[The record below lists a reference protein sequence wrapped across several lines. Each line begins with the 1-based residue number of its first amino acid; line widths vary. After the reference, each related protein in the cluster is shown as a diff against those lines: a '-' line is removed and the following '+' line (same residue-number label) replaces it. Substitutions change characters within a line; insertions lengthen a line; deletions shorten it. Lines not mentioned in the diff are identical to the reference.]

1 MMLCP
6 FIQKHSQF
14 VVTNDAPI
22 AIANHNK
29 LIQKVERELLREII
43 LDGETRPT
51 QQTTLPS
58 VTGSARSS
66 LCLCAVSCALRHV
79 QVPSQGENP

>member
-1 MMLCP
+1 MDMMLCP

-29 LIQKVERELLREII
+29 RIPKVERELLREII

-51 QQTTLPS
+51 NN
-58 VTGSARSS
+58 SS
-66 LCLCAVSCALRHV
+66 F
-79 QVPSQGENP
+79 GYG